1 MSYSSYPNAID
12 GSIELPL
19 STDNVTPVKA
29 EVTNRL
35 RDSVLAVQKELGIQP
50 SSTFGTVKD
59 RLDAIDGKVS
69 SIIVNNVLENL
80 VTFTTSDGYDYHM
93 PEFDLSFNDYAMI
106 EIDIIVLARRNGI
119 ARDVVK
125 IHGYQ
130 TIGVV
135 TADNELVQLD
145 AGVYG
150 NIVDNIGLSGDAIP
164 PPVLNGNILQF
175 YVKGDNNGPINW
187 KVYMKRIII

>member
-59 RLDAIDGKVS
+59 RLDAIDGKIS
-69 SIIVNNVLENL
+69 SIVINNVLETL
-80 VTFTTSDGYDYHM
+80 VKFTTSDGYDYHM
-93 PEFDLSFNDYAMI
+93 PEFDLSFNDYGMVEI
-106 EIDIIVLARRNGI
+106 EIIVLARRAGI
-119 ARDVVK
+119 ARDIVK

-135 TADNELVQLD
+135 VDGNELVQLD

-150 NIVDNIGLSGDAIP
+150 NIVDNIGLSGGAISD
-164 PPVLNGNILQF
+164 PVLNGNVLQF